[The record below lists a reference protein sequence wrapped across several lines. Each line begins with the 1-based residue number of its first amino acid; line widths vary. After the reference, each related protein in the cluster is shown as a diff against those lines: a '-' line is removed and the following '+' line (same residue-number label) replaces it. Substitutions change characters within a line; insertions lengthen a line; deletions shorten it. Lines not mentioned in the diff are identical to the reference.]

1 MLKNQKAVSRER
13 LIGISFVDILI
24 QAVFIL
30 FLALTVGYTDPMNLF
45 KIKEYEQAGR
55 DLCNKVNKDSVK
67 ECREVIDPIID
78 KELNKGMLALCIKP
92 ESSDRSVVTARF
104 IVTSPTETK
113 FLGFTPQYFTYLEK
127 KGDKERLAKA
137 KSVAPGV
144 YGIKS
149 IDQNFSFLMEPK
161 CIHIIFRDWEGTW
174 DRRAFDDIF
183 AVLSRLG
190 GKSKQ

>member
-92 ESSDRSVVTARF
+92 ESNDRSVVTARF
-104 IVTSPTETK
+104 IATTPTEVK
-113 FLGFTPQYFTYLEK
+113 FLGFSPQYFSYLEK
-127 KGDKERLAKA
+127 KGDTDRLLKA
-137 KSVAPGV
+137 KSVLPGV
-144 YGIKS
+144 YGINS

-161 CIHIIFRDWEGTW
+161 CIHTISRDWEGTW
-174 DRRAFDDIF
+174 ERRQFDQIF
-183 AVLSRLG
+183 ASLSRLG
-190 GKSKQ
+190 SKSK

>member
-30 FLALTVGYTDPMNLF
+30 FLALTVGYTDPVNLF

-67 ECREVIDPIID
+67 ECREIIDPIID
-78 KELNKGMLALCIKP
+78 KELNKLALCIKP
-92 ESSDRSVVTARF
+92 ESSDRTIVTARF
-104 IVTSPTETK
+104 IANSPTEAK
-113 FLGFTPQYFTYLEK
+113 FLGFTPQYFSYLEK
-127 KGDKERLAKA
+127 KGDNERLAKA
-137 KSVAPGV
+137 KSVAPGI
-144 YGIKS
+144 YGINS
-149 IDQNFSFLMEPK
+149 IEQNFSFLMEPK
-161 CIHIIFRDWEGTW
+161 CIHIIYRDWEGTW
-174 DRRAFDDIF
+174 ERSQFDQIF
-183 AVLSRLG
+183 ATLSRLG

>member
-67 ECREVIDPIID
+67 ECREVLDPIID
-78 KELNKGMLALCIKP
+78 KELNKLALCIKP
-92 ESSDRSVVTARF
+92 ESSDRTVVTARF
-104 IVTSPTETK
+104 IATSPTETK
-113 FLGFTPQYFTYLEK
+113 FLGFTPQYFSYLEK
-127 KGDKERLAKA
+127 KGDTERLAKA
-137 KSVAPGV
+137 KSIAPGI
-144 YGIKS
+144 YGINS
-149 IDQNFSFLMEPK
+149 IDQNFSFLMEPT
-161 CIHIIFRDWEGTW
+161 CIHIIYRDWEGTW
-174 DRRAFDDIF
+174 ERRQFDQIF
-183 AVLSRLG
+183 ATLSRLG

>member
-67 ECREVIDPIID
+67 ECREVLDPIID
-78 KELNKGMLALCIKP
+78 KELNKLALCIKP
-92 ESSDRSVVTARF
+92 ESSDRTVVTARF
-104 IVTSPTETK
+104 IATSPTETK
-113 FLGFTPQYFTYLEK
+113 FLGFTPQYFSYLEK
-127 KGDKERLAKA
+127 KGDTERLAKA
-137 KSVAPGV
+137 KSVAPGM
-144 YGIKS
+144 YGINS
-149 IDQNFSFLMEPK
+149 IDQNFSFLMEPT
-161 CIHIIFRDWEGTW
+161 CIHIIYRDWEGTW
-174 DRRAFDDIF
+174 ERRQFDQIF
-183 AVLSRLG
+183 ATLSRLG
-190 GKSKQ
+190 GKSK

>member
-78 KELNKGMLALCIKP
+78 KELGKGMLALCIKP
-92 ESSDRSVVTARF
+92 ETNDRTVVTARF
-104 IVTSPTETK
+104 IVTSPTEVR
-113 FLGFTPQYFTYLEK
+113 FLGFSPQYLNYLEK
-127 KGDKERLAKA
+127 NGDTGRQTRAM
-137 KSVAPGV
+137 SVSTGLYTKDLIA
-144 YGIKS
+144 
-149 IDQNFSFLMEPK
+149 QNFSFLMEPK
-161 CIHIIFRDWEGTW
+161 CIHIISTDWEGTW
-174 DRRAFDDIF
+174 DRKELQPIF
-183 AVLSRLG
+183 SSLSKLRE
-190 GKSKQ
+190 KSKQ